1 MTQLRQGGF
10 GSVSRAHKYRYG
22 SAKRRAAINRRL
34 PIGTVVTHHII
45 PRSLQKHVPDY
56 DVDATY
62 NLMLMPTAKGM
73 LDLNLNP
80 GRFQYAHEGGH
91 PSYNRMMQDLLV
103 LIGSHTPL
111 IFGLVFITRFVLRKG
126 VVGMPWK

>member
-1 MTQLRQGGF
+1 M
-10 GSVSRAHKYRYG
+10 
-22 SAKRRAAINRRL
+22 
-34 PIGTVVTHHII
+34 THHII
-45 PRSLQKHVPDY
+45 PRSLQKQVPEY

-73 LDLNLNP
+73 LDLDLHP

-91 PSYNRMMQDLLV
+91 PAYNQMMQDMLV

-111 IFGLVFITRFVLRKG
+111 VFGLVFITRFILRKG